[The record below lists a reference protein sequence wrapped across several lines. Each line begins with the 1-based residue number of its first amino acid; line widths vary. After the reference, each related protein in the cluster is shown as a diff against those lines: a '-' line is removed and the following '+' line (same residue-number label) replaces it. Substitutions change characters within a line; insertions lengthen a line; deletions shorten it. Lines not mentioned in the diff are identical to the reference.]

1 MSVSWFRRST
11 ALSRS
16 ICKGCC
22 LVGVT
27 LSVSGG
33 WSLSV
38 GSTLIGFS
46 GRVPVDGVVVSA
58 VAVFSGVE
66 SVLLLLA

>member
-1 MSVSWFRRST
+1 M
-11 ALSRS
+11 
-16 ICKGCC
+16 
-22 LVGVT
+22 
-27 LSVSGG
+27 
-33 WSLSV
+33 
-38 GSTLIGFS
+38 GFS